1 MSRLGRRHWM
11 TTAVAIVAVFTVP
24 AAAQAATYTVK
35 AGNGPCGAP
44 ADLDC
49 GSLTEA
55 AIAAGIGDTFNVAPG
70 TYDAAEF
77 NDSGLTIN
85 GAPGVAING
94 TMTFSADNGNPS
106 KLSKVAISQPVGNAP
121 GINVN
126 GTSGLQVSDS
136 AVVSLNG
143 NAIIISGSQL
153 NAIIRTLVVTAGQE
167 TAAVLVESTAG
178 TPTKGLLLES
188 SLLTGGGAGLK
199 AVTTNTAIQ
208 AGAGDI
214 NIIARHITAAG
225 STFGIHLDASNAASL
240 LAGPQ
245 GNIRL
250 TLNDSIALNNKTQ
263 RFALIGGVNEA
274 SINPDS
280 RSLQTGDPALLFADP
295 GKKNFRLRPDSPAI
309 DKGGFTAGESNTDID
324 GDARPGPT
332 TDLGA
337 DEFLNARPVASI
349 VVKTAKPRAG
359 QPVLLDG
366 TGSSDREGLA
376 GGGIV
381 QYRWDFGDGT
391 TENTTTPTVLHTY
404 GGEGAAAAQLVVVDR
419 QGLASTPAIARVDVG
434 DGTPPEITI
443 TKPFANP
450 RIRLTTKRTRN
461 VTTDGVTKKVTTTSK
476 TRLNFT
482 GAAKDKNGVGF
493 VLLTIEKLSSA
504 PAATTAQASQTTTS
518 RAQCTWFDAKKG
530 LLKTS
535 CVKPKLIVAK
545 LLNDGTWSY
554 TVSSKVKRP
563 TAGLY
568 RVSVYG
574 ADGTGAF
581 GNSAPSKDSVIRFR
595 LAK

>member
-1 MSRLGRRHWM
+1 M
-11 TTAVAIVAVFTVP
+11 TTAAATIALFALP

-55 AIAAGIGDTFNVAPG
+55 AIAAGNGDTFNISPG

-77 NDSGLTIN
+77 TDSGLSLV

-94 TMTFSADNGNPS
+94 TMTFSGNAGAPN

-121 GINVN
+121 GINVS
-126 GTSGLQVSDS
+126 GATGLQISDS
-136 AVVSLNG
+136 AVVSVNG
-143 NAIIISGSQL
+143 NAIIIAGGAANQ
-153 NAIIRTLVVTAGQE
+153 IIRTLVVTAGQE

-178 TPTKGLLLES
+178 TAAKGLTLES
-188 SLLTGGGAGLK
+188 SLLTGGGAGLR
-199 AVTTNTAIQ
+199 AVTTNTALQ

-214 NIIARHITAAG
+214 TIVARHLTAAG

-240 LAGPQ
+240 AGAV
-245 GNIRL
+245 GNIRA
-250 TLNDSIALNNKTQ
+250 TLSDSIALNNKTQ
-263 RFALIGGVNEA
+263 RYAVIGGANEA
-274 SINPDS
+274 SITADS
-280 RSLQTGDPALLFADP
+280 RTLQTGDQAVLFADP
-295 GKKNFRLRPDSPAI
+295 GHKNFRLRPDSPAI
-309 DKGGFTAGESNTDID
+309 DKGGFTAGESTTDID
-324 GDARPGPT
+324 GDPRPGPT

-337 DEFLNARPVASI
+337 DEFVNAAPIARI

-391 TENTTTPTVLHTY
+391 TENTTTPSVLHTY

-434 DGTPPEITI
+434 DGTPPVVTI
-443 TKPFANP
+443 TKPFAGQK
-450 RIRLTTKRTRN
+450 IKLTTKKTKN
-461 VTTDGVTKKVTTTSK
+461 VTTNGVTKKVTTTTK
-476 TRLNFT
+476 TKLKFT
-482 GAAKDKNGVGF
+482 GAAKDKSGVGF
-493 VLLTIEKLSSA
+493 VLLTIEKLSSTA
-504 PAATTAQASQTTTS
+504 PATSAQASQTTSTK
-518 RAQCTWFDAKKG
+518 AQCTWFDAKKG

-545 LLNDGTWSY
+545 LLSDGSWTY

-563 TAGLY
+563 SAGLY
-568 RVSVYG
+568 RISAYG
-574 ADGTGAF
+574 ADGSGAF

>member
-11 TTAVAIVAVFTVP
+11 TTAAAIVAVFALP
-24 AAAQAATYTVK
+24 AAAQAATYTVD

-44 ADLDC
+44 ADLAC
-49 GSLTEA
+49 GSLAEA
-55 AIAAGIGDTFNVAPG
+55 AIAAVGGDTFNISPG

-77 NDSGLTIN
+77 DDSALTIN

-94 TMTFSADNGNPS
+94 TMTFSGNGGGPT

-121 GINVN
+121 AINVN
-126 GTSGLQVSDS
+126 GTSGLQIFDS

-143 NAIIISGSQL
+143 NAIIMTAGAI

-167 TAAVLVESTAG
+167 TAAVLVESAAG

-188 SLLTGGGAGLK
+188 SLLTGGGAGLR

-214 NIIARHITAAG
+214 NIIARHLTAAG
-225 STFGIHLDASNAASL
+225 STLGIHLDASNAASL
-240 LAGPQ
+240 LAGPV
-245 GNIRL
+245 GNIRA
-250 TLNDSIALNNKTQ
+250 TLSDSIALNNKTQ
-263 RFALIGGVNEA
+263 RFALIGGANEA
-274 SINPDS
+274 SITADS
-280 RSLQTGDPALLFADP
+280 RSMQTGDPALLFADP
-295 GKKNFRLRPDSPAI
+295 GRKNFRLRPDSPAI
-309 DKGGFTAGESNTDID
+309 DKGGFTTGESATDID

-337 DEFLNARPVASI
+337 DEFVNARPVASI

-391 TENTTTPTVLHTY
+391 TENTTTPSVLHTY
-404 GGEGAAAAQLVVVDR
+404 GGEGAAAAQLVVVDK

-443 TKPFANP
+443 TKPFANQ

-461 VTTDGVTKKVTTTSK
+461 VTTNGVTKKVTTTSK

-504 PAATTAQASQTTTS
+504 TATSARASQTTST

-530 LLKTS
+530 LLRVS

-563 TAGLY
+563 SAGLY

-581 GNSAPSKDSVIRFR
+581 GNSAPAKDSVIRFR